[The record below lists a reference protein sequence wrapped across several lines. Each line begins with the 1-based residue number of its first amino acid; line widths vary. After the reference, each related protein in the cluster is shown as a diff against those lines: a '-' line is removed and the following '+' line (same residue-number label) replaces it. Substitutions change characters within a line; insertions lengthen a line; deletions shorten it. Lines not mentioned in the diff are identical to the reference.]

1 VWVSF
6 FRIVVVFIEIVV
18 NEKLTRHIESIE
30 DALGNEVYYLSSK
43 TNRKLVDH
51 QNDFR
56 EKRL

>member
-1 VWVSF
+1 MV
-6 FRIVVVFIEIVV
+6 IVFIEIVV

>member
-1 VWVSF
+1 MVSF
-6 FRIVVVFIEIVV
+6 FRLVVVFIEIVV
-18 NEKLTRHIESIE
+18 NEKLTRQIESIE

-43 TNRKLVDH
+43 TNCKFLDR

>member
-1 VWVSF
+1 MVSV